1 MLPPARNSNDEE
13 RNIVK
18 FALNYSE
25 PAAELIHAG
34 KIQIDLFKTPPW
46 EDVAA
51 KATTLR
57 PVYIHFAMQAGQ
69 GDNHKTGFD
78 TIQHWVSKTQ
88 TPSVNT
94 HIAPLLTD
102 LNDPTNADEVIAK
115 VVPDIQELVEWFGA
129 DKVIAE
135 NVPYPERTPS
145 KPYLASDPQ
154 VISAII
160 QQTGCGLLLDIGHA
174 RRTAEYL
181 ALDPKRYISQLPV
194 HRLREIHIT
203 GLGYHVED
211 GRRVDHLP
219 MREDDWELLQ
229 WALDHIKAGNW
240 SKPNIV
246 ACEYG
251 GVGEN
256 LIWRC
261 DPEVIAAQIPRM
273 YAMVHAAQP

>member
-1 MLPPARNSNDEE
+1 
-13 RNIVK
+13 VK

-25 PAAELIHAG
+25 PAAELVRAG

-69 GDNHKTGFD
+69 GDNPKTGLD
-78 TIQHWVSKTQ
+78 TIQHWLDMTI

-94 HIAPLLTD
+94 HIAPLLAD
-102 LNDPTNADEVIAK
+102 LNDPTDADEVIAK
-115 VVPDIQELVEWFGA
+115 VVPDIMELVEWFGA
-129 DKVIAE
+129 DQVIAE
-135 NVPYPERTPS
+135 NVPYPERIPT

-154 VISAII
+154 VINAII

-181 ALDPKRYISQLPV
+181 ALDPQRYISQLPV

-219 MREDDWELLQ
+219 MREDDWELLG

-240 SKPNIV
+240 AKPHIV

-261 DPEVIAAQIPRM
+261 EPEVIATQIPRM